1 MSGRRIA
8 SGGGKNDSTRRPRT
22 SRSSS
27 HLSSSTDD
35 DGRINDFGVPKR
47 HRDKSQTSGDTG
59 KNEER
64 DKVFSSSNTGT
75 SDSET
80 KPRPGRQPRS
90 VTSNASG
97 SKTHTDATHGGKS
110 VPEDRKVTSA
120 KERSADAGT
129 TKIGKPAGSFRRRL
143 SGKPKYG
150 IDEPLTDSDK
160 DPGSSRSIRS
170 ASSDGRVTKSAPGSF
185 VDARNLEND
194 NFVEQTLKQTASPL
208 GVAARPK
215 VIDFDVRLKERK
227 RIGRRKVA
235 FKSLIA
241 LAVLAVLAAVVW
253 LLFFSPVF
261 LLDPDQI
268 EVSGENNWV
277 GKVQVVSI
285 ADKQAGKSLLMV
297 SSGYVEDELKKIP
310 GVSMAKVEKV
320 YPKAMKISITAQEP
334 AAMLKT
340 PDGGETAVDG
350 YGRVLNKVGNV
361 STKGIPVIEVDNV
374 EVSLRDRSVQQALKV
389 LNLLSHDMRVAVTKV
404 SAKTQD
410 SVTTEINGGQRVI
423 VWGDASDMKLKQAVV
438 DKIINDPTKI
448 GDKHQVDV
456 SAPLRPIIK

>member
-1 MSGRRIA
+1 MVSA
-8 SGGGKNDSTRRPRT
+8 EEQPADS
-22 SRSSS
+22 
-27 HLSSSTDD
+27 
-35 DGRINDFGVPKR
+35 
-47 HRDKSQTSGDTG
+47 
-59 KNEER
+59 
-64 DKVFSSSNTGT
+64 
-75 SDSET
+75 
-80 KPRPGRQPRS
+80 
-90 VTSNASG
+90 
-97 SKTHTDATHGGKS
+97 
-110 VPEDRKVTSA
+110 
-120 KERSADAGT
+120 GT
-129 TKIGKPAGSFRRRL
+129 TKSGKPAGFFRRRL

-160 DPGSSRSIRS
+160 DPGSSRSTRS
-170 ASSDGRVTKSAPGSF
+170 ASSDGRVTKSTPGSF
-185 VDARNLEND
+185 VDARNLKND
-194 NFVEQTLKQTASPL
+194 NFVEQTLEQTASPL

-227 RIGRRKVA
+227 RIGRRKAA
-235 FKSLIA
+235 FKSLIVF
-241 LAVLAVLAAVVW
+241 AVLAVLAAVIW

-261 LLDPDQI
+261 QLDPDQI

-277 GKVQVVSI
+277 GKAQVVSI

-320 YPKAMKISITAQEP
+320 YPKAMKVSITAQEP

-389 LNLLSHDMRVAVTKV
+389 LNLLSHDMRGSVTKV